1 MNTVSPLVALVTCAH
16 SQAHVN
22 PLTFPFP
29 FHNICCVLQTH
40 RPALLDHLNLCH
52 FRKQR
57 F

>member
-1 MNTVSPLVALVTCAH
+1 MNTVSPLVALVTYAH

-29 FHNICCVLQTH
+29 FHYICCVLQTH